1 MPMDGQFFKNRE
13 TRSLKHARPVDPV
26 GFENILADHMMAVP
40 PKLLITGVLRP
51 AQCGDI
57 IQQRIEPD
65 IRYKIIVERK
75 VDSPFKPA
83 FRP

>member
-1 MPMDGQFFKNRE
+1 MPMDGQFFENQE
-13 TRSLKHARPVDPV
+13 TRSLEHAGPVDSV
-26 GFENILADHMMAVP
+26 GFEYILADHMMAVL
-40 PKLLITGVLRP
+40 PKLFVTGVLRP

-75 VDSPFKPA
+75 IDSPFKPA